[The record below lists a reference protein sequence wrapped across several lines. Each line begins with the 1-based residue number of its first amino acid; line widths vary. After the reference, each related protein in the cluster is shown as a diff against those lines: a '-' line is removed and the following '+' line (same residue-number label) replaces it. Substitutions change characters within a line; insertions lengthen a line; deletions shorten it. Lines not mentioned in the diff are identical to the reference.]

1 MESSSGAIPSGVVF
15 DSMMMLLDSQTQE
28 ALEHA
33 LLAAEKRALAGDRN
47 AVLRLVG
54 LERRLRGAIAHL
66 RDTGS
71 SLHEGCVYEGSVH
84 ALAAA
89 AHDAL
94 LDAVG

>member
-1 MESSSGAIPSGVVF
+1 MTT
-15 DSMMMLLDSQTQE
+15 LDSQTQA
-28 ALEHA
+28 ALDHA
-33 LLAAEKRALAGDRN
+33 LLAVEKRALTGDRN

-54 LERRLRGAIAHL
+54 LERRLRAAIAHL

-71 SLHEGCVYEGSVH
+71 SLHEGHVYESSVH